1 MTKGSHSNGLRRLSV
16 KRKIQSDMLRQLFRK
31 IMPKQ
36 PELKIIRQYRSKL
49 LMRVVPGAI
58 EVYIPHRLTAN
69 HRVVKEFIQEGLKEL
84 SSLVPEIPAEKT
96 SRMLIETMLTDYMA
110 RMQVKANKIQFRDM
124 RRKWGSCS
132 SKGTI
137 TLSTR
142 LSWLEPEIVE
152 YIVCHE
158 LAHLIQLD
166 HSAAFWA
173 IVEKYMPDYKARLQ
187 DLRAAEKV
195 LW

>member
-96 SRMLIETMLTDYMA
+96 SRTLIEAMLVDYMA

-187 DLRAAEKV
+187 DLRAAEKI

>member
-1 MTKGSHSNGLRRLSV
+1 
-16 KRKIQSDMLRQLFRK
+16 
-31 IMPKQ
+31 MPKQ
-36 PELKIIRQYRSKL
+36 PELRIYRQYRSKL

-58 EVYIPHRLTAN
+58 EVYIPHKLTKN
-69 HRVVKEFIQEGLKEL
+69 HRIVKEFIQEGLKEL
-84 SSLVPEIPAEKT
+84 GSIVPDIPDEKT
-96 SRMLIETMLTDYMA
+96 SRKHIEAMVDDYMS
-110 RMQVKANKIQFRDM
+110 RMQVKASRIQFRDM

-158 LAHLIQLD
+158 LAHLIQLN
-166 HSAAFWA
+166 HSDAFWA
-173 IVEKYMPDYKARLQ
+173 IVEQHMPDYKLRLQ
-187 DLRAAEKV
+187 QLRAAEKV

>member
-96 SRMLIETMLTDYMA
+96 SRTLIEAMLVDYMA

-142 LSWLEPEIVE
+142 LSWLDPEIVE

-187 DLRAAEKV
+187 DLRAAEKI